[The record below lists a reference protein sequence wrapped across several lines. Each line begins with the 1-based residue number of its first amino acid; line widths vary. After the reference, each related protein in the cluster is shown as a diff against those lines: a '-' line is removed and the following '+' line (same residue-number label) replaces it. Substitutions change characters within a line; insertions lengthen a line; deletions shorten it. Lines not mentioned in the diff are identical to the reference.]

1 MSKKAQGM
9 PMNVIIIA
17 ALALLI
23 LVILA
28 VIFIGNMSKTTKGI
42 DQCKGSCVATD
53 QDCTNQGPYFKVS
66 GEPCYKLG
74 SKDLDTDRPVCC
86 VGV

>member
-1 MSKKAQGM
+1 MSKKGQGM

-28 VIFIGNMSKTTKGI
+28 VIFIGRMGTTTKGV
-42 DQCKGSCVATD
+42 DQCKGTCVASSE
-53 QDCTNQGPYFKVS
+53 DCTSKGAYNKVTN
-66 GEPCYKLG
+66 EPCYGADGKPN
-74 SKDLDTDRPVCC
+74 TDNPVCC

>member
-17 ALALLI
+17 VLALLV

-28 VIFIGNMSKTTKGI
+28 VIFIGRMGGTARNI
-42 DQCKGSCVATD
+42 DQCKGNCVSSEP
-53 QDCTNQGPYFKVS
+53 DCTNQGPYFKVS
-66 GEPCYKLG
+66 SDPCYKLG
-74 SKDLDTDRPVCC
+74 TSNLGTDRPICC